1 MDFLHKHPWGP
12 RLSGFPEVVT
22 SAVRG
27 RRVNEDFCLEPSH
40 SRRSNSE
47 KEGEKRPKAKS
58 EDKKPMVSTLTHT
71 TREVAEHFLEW
82 RKRFKKLI
90 GHNGGPKIDD

>member
-1 MDFLHKHPWGP
+1 MLRNEREDFLHKHPWGP

-58 EDKKPMVSTLTHT
+58 ERQIWGT
-71 TREVAEHFLEW
+71 
-82 RKRFKKLI
+82 
-90 GHNGGPKIDD
+90 